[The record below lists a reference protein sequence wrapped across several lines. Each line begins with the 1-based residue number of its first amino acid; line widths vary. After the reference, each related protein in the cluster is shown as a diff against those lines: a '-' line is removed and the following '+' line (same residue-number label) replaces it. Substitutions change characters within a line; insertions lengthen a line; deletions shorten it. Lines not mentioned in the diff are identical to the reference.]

1 MLNILRFYNKILIFF
16 LLFSF
21 FPHFLFAQDTTPPEV
36 KVEANPKEVLES
48 WQNTQAS
55 AFVLCKDDESGCDKD
70 SFKLK
75 TFDKEITQCPKNY
88 EEYLFCDQKPCTKEN
103 PLLVSSH
110 LWICAAAKD
119 KKGNIGFS
127 DPFEFKI
134 DLEFP
139 EGEILAPK
147 ASKIGEN
154 FSIEI
159 SGKDNNQIDLLC
171 YKEENDIDWTCSRCF
186 EKECQAT
193 FERKELS
200 LKKYTYFGFLKDIAQ
215 NVSFTDPES
224 VSVSIQ
230 DNPKVATFS
239 AIYQGDKAVLKGYLI
254 SLGGADEVEV
264 YFEYGEDKNYGKESN
279 HLKVKKGG
287 VFSIQIYDLLPE
299 KIYHFRAVAKND
311 VGISFGEDL
320 LTTELLENGDFETQS
335 LTSWKEFEKDF
346 GQRKASDEEVKNGKY
361 SALIGF
367 KEGKIGKDKESGIYQ
382 EVTLPSNANKIIIS
396 FWYKFF
402 TLDKCDYDF
411 LKIYLLDEKDNI
423 LKTYLEYCCPNCSG
437 LNTYGWKKI
446 EDEITK
452 FAGKKVKIYFSVENR
467 SDKFRRSWAFI
478 DQVSIYFFPG
488 IPPKVKTL
496 QATGIETNKA
506 ILNGELLDLGNASV
520 VEVYFEW
527 GETENYG
534 KKTESL
540 FLKTPGGFSITLGNL
555 NPGTKYYFRAVAKS
569 NGGTGYG
576 SQNFF
581 VTLYSAAG
589 GWIWSPRGYHEDPSN
604 DWGSGYFG
612 TWEDMAHDGDL
623 QTRCQC
629 RAGYGWKGFLIFKLP
644 YPIRSNKI
652 RIAGTGIGSASGG
665 PLMDIDVLYKG
676 ASSWTDLWYDRLP
689 VNHQFVEIP
698 LPYEGEIVAGR
709 VRFFN
714 YTSDWSHSISEF
726 QFYKVPDEPITPP
739 ANLTLEA
746 SSVEED
752 SAILHGMVTNDGRAL
767 CQFRFEYDTYEN
779 YLKTG
784 ELSQKTSW
792 EGSLASGERFSK
804 LITGL
809 KEGVKYAFRA
819 QVKNSAGVSSGAIKT
834 FTPTSAPSGWVLPRG
849 AYDSSWERVP
859 YAFDDLLETSARV
872 YKKTSETWLPWIYL
886 TRKEISS
893 DKIRFYARG
902 ETGSTGDVDRV
913 RIEIFKDGRWE
924 FIYEGPFQD
933 RTWKEIKFSPGK
945 VSQARIRFRMKYSNH
960 YFYAELFEFNFWK
973 IAQKPSVLSVLT
985 EPGDIGTNR
994 AKIKGKLT
1002 DLGGASEA
1010 QVWFVWDT
1018 VSRSNPNDYRF
1029 STPKQR
1035 LTSPQN
1041 FEYLLTGLAPYTT
1054 YYFRAVA
1061 SNVAG
1066 VSFGE
1071 ERTFTTLGSCVPGQT
1086 KTCISEQGC
1095 QHTLTCPSSGYW
1107 PPCPRDECPKGTQNC
1122 SFCPCPTPPPGY
1134 EAPEYGNCD
1143 QNCECQIGTGPGE
1156 PCEFKLKVKPPNPP
1170 SSLYEIW
1177 DDCKVPGISLPTFYW
1192 TYSHPEG
1199 RSQNRFEIKIF
1210 GETTLDVTFSGSSP
1224 RYYPPSDWVKNNLL
1238 FGKKY
1243 SWQVRV
1249 QDDQGNWSDWSSI
1262 KEFETRKHQAPQV
1275 DFEWSPQVPSLKEKI
1290 SFLDKSEVFG
1300 GATKS
1305 SFEWTFPSGYKC
1317 LNPSSNCHLAQ
1328 NPEILFESAPI
1339 ANKITLKVTD
1349 SDGLSCSKTKEI
1361 SFTFPLPL
1369 WREVLPRF

>member
-1 MLNILRFYNKILIFF
+1 MLNILRFYKKNKILIFF

-36 KVEANPKEVLES
+36 KVEADPKEVLES

-55 AFVLCKDDESGCDKD
+55 AFVLCKDDESGCEKD

-119 KKGNIGFS
+119 KEGNIGFS

-171 YKEENDIDWTCSRCF
+171 FKEENDIDWTCSKCF

-224 VSVSIQ
+224 VTVLIE

-279 HLKVKKGG
+279 HLKVKKEG

-335 LTSWKEFEKDF
+335 LTSWKDFEKDF

-367 KEGKIGKDKESGIYQ
+367 KEGKIEKDKESGIYQ
-382 EVTLPSNANKIIIS
+382 EVVLPSNANKIIIS

-411 LKIYLLDEKDNI
+411 LKIYLLDEKDDI

-437 LNTYGWKKI
+437 LNTYGWNKV

-589 GWIWSPRGYHEDPSN
+589 GWVSPTGHLDPENRWSQENLAYDAPYNPNYLHTYARNNEGSWGMGYRGWLYLTLPRE
-604 DWGSGYFG
+604 
-612 TWEDMAHDGDL
+612 
-623 QTRCQC
+623 
-629 RAGYGWKGFLIFKLP
+629 
-644 YPIRSNKI
+644 IRSNKI
-652 RIAGTGIGSASGG
+652 RVNADYWYSHVDV
-665 PLMDIDVLYKG
+665 DIDILRNGRWETLLSRGQLKDCEWTEISFPEGMVSQARFRFYYKVSGWDFWLY
-676 ASSWTDLWYDRLP
+676 
-689 VNHQFVEIP
+689 
-698 LPYEGEIVAGR
+698 
-709 VRFFN
+709 
-714 YTSDWSHSISEF
+714 EF
-726 QFYKVPDEPITPP
+726 QFYKLPDEPITPP
-739 ANLTLEA
+739 AGLTLDA
-746 SSVEED
+746 TSIEED
-752 SAILHGMVTNDGRAL
+752 SAVLHGQVTNDGREP
-767 CQFRFEYDTYEN
+767 CQVRFQYGKTQNYEMETPWEYW
-779 YLKTG
+779 LTG
-784 ELSQKTSW
+784 F
-792 EGSLASGERFSK
+792 ASGVKFGKFIS
-804 LITGL
+804 GL
-809 KEGVKYAFRA
+809 EEGVTYHFRA
-819 QVKNSAGVSSGAIKT
+819 QIKNSAGIASGADKT
-834 FTPTSAPSGWVLPRG
+834 FFTQKAPAGWVSAQG
-849 AYDSSWERVP
+849 FYDPENRWEYES
-859 YAFDDLLETSARV
+859 YAFDDEDHTYARAQRALGDGV
-872 YKKTSETWLPWIYL
+872 WSPYLYL
-886 TRKEISS
+886 TRREIFS
-893 DKIRFYARG
+893 DKVRFLAR
-902 ETGSTGDVDRV
+902 ESVEVDMVEVGV
-913 RIEIFKDGRWE
+913 RRNGTWVT
-924 FIYEGPFQD
+924 IYSGTFPDYQ
-933 RTWKEIKFSPGK
+933 WKEIPFSAGR
-945 VSQARIRFRMKYSNH
+945 VDQARIRFHARYSNH
-960 YFYAELFEFNFWK
+960 YFYYHLYEFDFWK

-1029 STPKQR
+1029 STPKQT
-1035 LTSPQN
+1035 LTSPGS
-1041 FEYLLTGLAPYTT
+1041 FEYLLTGLSPYTT

-1071 ERTFTTLGSCVPGQT
+1071 ERTFTTLGSCTPGQT

-1107 PPCPRDECPKGTQNC
+1107 PPCPRDECPKETQNC

-1170 SSLYEIW
+1170 SSLYETW

-1199 RSQNRFEIKIF
+1199 RPQNRFEIKIF

-1224 RYYPPSDWVKNNLL
+1224 KYSPPSDWVKNNLL

-1249 QDDQGNWSDWSSI
+1249 EDDQGNWSDWSKI

>member
-1 MLNILRFYNKILIFF
+1 MLNILRFYKENKILIFF

-36 KVEANPKEVLES
+36 KVEADPKEALES

-75 TFDKEITQCPKNY
+75 TFEENPKECPKNY
-88 EEYLFCDQKPCTKEN
+88 EEYLFCDQKSCTKEN

-110 LWICAAAKD
+110 LWVCALAKD
-119 KKGNIGFS
+119 KEGNIGFS

-171 YKEENDIDWTCSRCF
+171 FKEENDIDWTCSKCF

-224 VSVSIQ
+224 VTVSIQ

-239 AIYQGDKAVLKGYLI
+239 AIYQGDKALLKGYLI

-279 HLKVKKGG
+279 HLKVKKEG

-335 LTSWKEFEKDF
+335 LTSWKDFEKDF

-367 KEGKIGKDKESGIYQ
+367 KEGKIESDKESGIYQ
-382 EVTLPSNANKIIIS
+382 EVVLPSNANKIIIS

-411 LKIYLLDEKDNI
+411 LKIYLLDEKGDI

-437 LNTYGWKKI
+437 LKTYGWEKV

-467 SDKFRRSWAFI
+467 SDKVRRSWAFI

-496 QATGIETNKA
+496 QASGIETNKA
-506 ILNGELLDLGNASV
+506 ILNGELLDLGNAGE
-520 VEVYFEW
+520 VEVYFVW
-527 GETENYG
+527 DIAFHSNWKDYSN
-534 KKTESL
+534 KTEATLQTS
-540 FLKTPGGFSITLGNL
+540 PGTFSFSLGNL
-555 NPGTKYYFRAVAKS
+555 SSGTIYHFRAVAKS
-569 NGGTGYG
+569 NGGIAVGEDLQFG
-576 SQNFF
+576 
-581 VTLYSAAG
+581 TLYSAAG
-589 GWIWSPRGYHEDPSN
+589 GWILPASHDPNWAWS
-604 DWGSGYFG
+604 WGNPKRAY
-612 TWEDMAHDGDL
+612 DGDF
-623 QTRCQC
+623 QTRV
-629 RAGYGWKGFLIFKLP
+629 GLP
-644 YPIRSNKI
+644 YWNAGSFLVFNLASPTNVSKVRVSATGQGAPAVPYVRVDILYEGQSNW
-652 RIAGTGIGSASGG
+652 TTLYSGK
-665 PLMDIDVLYKG
+665 P
-676 ASSWTDLWYDRLP
+676 LP
-689 VNHQFVEIP
+689 VNHAPVEIA
-698 LPYEGEIVAGR
+698 LPREGR
-709 VRFFN
+709 VIKGRFTFT
-714 YTSDWSHSISEF
+714 YIPSGWITTLDEF
-726 QFYKVPDEPITPP
+726 QFYKVPEEPITPP
-739 ANLTLEA
+739 AGNTLEA
-746 SSVEED
+746 TSVEEN
-752 SAILHGMVTNDGRAL
+752 SAILHGMVSNDGREK
-767 CQFRFEYDTYEN
+767 CYFRFQYGKTQNYGMETPWEYGF
-779 YLKTG
+779 TG
-784 ELSQKTSW
+784 Y
-792 EGSLASGERFSK
+792 ASGERFGKFIS
-804 LITGL
+804 GL
-809 KEGVKYAFRA
+809 EKGVTYHFRA
-819 QVKNSAGVSSGAIKT
+819 QIKNSAGVASGADKT
-834 FTPTSAPSGWVLPRG
+834 FFTQTAFSGWVSPQG
-849 AYDSSWERVP
+849 AYGDGWENVGAVFDDELDTYARHLRRWGTGQWSSWLYITR
-859 YAFDDLLETSARV
+859 
-872 YKKTSETWLPWIYL
+872 SEIF
-886 TRKEISS
+886 S
-893 DKIRFYARG
+893 DRIRFFAHEPY
-902 ETGSTGDVDRV
+902 EVSQI
-913 RIEIFKDGRWE
+913 RIEILRNGIWTPIYSGTFPDG
-924 FIYEGPFQD
+924 Q
-933 RTWKEIKFSPGK
+933 WKEVSFPAGK
-945 VSQARIRFRMKYSNH
+945 VSQARVSLFMTYSNH
-960 YFYAELFEFNFWK
+960 YFYHVIQEFDFWK

-985 EPGDIGTNR
+985 EPGDIGTNK

-1029 STPKQR
+1029 STPKQTM
-1035 LTSPQN
+1035 TSPGS
-1041 FEYLLTGLAPYTT
+1041 FEYLLTGLTPYTT

-1086 KTCISEQGC
+1086 KNCISEQGC

-1107 PPCPRDECPKGTQNC
+1107 PPCPRDECPKGTSNC

-1143 QNCECQIGTGPGE
+1143 QNCQCQIGTGPGE
-1156 PCEFKLKVKPPNPP
+1156 PCEFKLKVRPPNPP
-1170 SSLYEIW
+1170 SSLYETW

-1210 GETTLDVTFSGSSP
+1210 GETTLDETFPGSSP
-1224 RYYPPSDWVKNNLL
+1224 KYSPPSDWVKNNLL

-1317 LNPSSNCHLAQ
+1317 INPSSNCHLAQ
-1328 NPEILFESAPI
+1328 NPEITFESAPI

-1349 SDGLSCSKTKEI
+1349 SDGLSCPKTKEI